1 MGYKEAVCYKCDA
14 ANLTVSVWY
23 PQWGMVSML
32 QKGTDQFMN
41 SKYGYFSSQNSIVQ
55 EELWGIWS
63 LLPSLSHPHPHGA
76 WRFLT
81 VHNLGWLSVWAV
93 LIIHH
98 WGSPLHTGQQRLYLR
113 MSGSGPSQYFLTC
126 TAKHLNTP
134 KRKHIHKESKR
145 KLGSDVLSKWTG
157 KQMLLL
163 LW

>member
-1 MGYKEAVCYKCDA
+1 MWCCQPNGNC
-14 ANLTVSVWY
+14 LIPSVVNGQHVAEGHW
-23 PQWGMVSML
+23 
-32 QKGTDQFMN
+32 
-41 SKYGYFSSQNSIVQ
+41 SIHEFQ
-55 EELWGIWS
+55 IWILFLSELYRPRIVMRYMEPTT
-63 LLPSLSHPHPHGA
+63 LIKPPPHPHGA